1 MEDRIQI
8 SNEFNSFFA
17 SVARK
22 LNVQICS
29 STLNVETPNNDF
41 KSYLNDRVH
50 QSIFL
55 SPTSPSELV
64 EIVKS
69 LENYKAS
76 DISIIILKKCF
87 HYISGHLSGFLNKFI
102 ELGKFLDVLKVGKI
116 TPIYKKGDPQLLD
129 NYRPVSVI
137 PIFGKIFEKV
147 IYNRLYS
154 FFSAMNVIYD
164 KQFGFRKNHS
174 TTHVVNY
181 SVNHLLNE
189 IESRHHVVGMFIAKH
204 LIPLIIKN

>member
-1 MEDRIQI
+1 M
-8 SNEFNSFFA
+8 
-17 SVARK
+17 ARK
-22 LNVQICS
+22 LNVKFCP
-29 STLNVETPNNDF
+29 STLNVETPNND
-41 KSYLNDRVH
+41 SESSLNDRVH

-55 SPTSPSELV
+55 SPTSPSEMV
-64 EIVKS
+64 EIFKS
-69 LENYKAS
+69 LENNKFS
-76 DISIIILKKCF
+76 DISNIVLKKCF
-87 HYISGHLSGFLNKFI
+87 HYISGHFSGFCNKFI
-102 ELGKFLDVLKVGKI
+102 EIGKFPDVLKVGKI

-174 TTHVVNY
+174 TKHAVNY
-181 SVNHLLNE
+181 SVNHLFE
-189 IESRHHVVGMFIAKH
+189 I
-204 LIPLIIKN
+204 

>member
-1 MEDRIQI
+1 M
-8 SNEFNSFFA
+8 NLTVFFA

-22 LNVQICS
+22 LNVKFCP
-29 STLNVETPNNDF
+29 STLNVETPNND
-41 KSYLNDRVH
+41 SESSLNDRVH
-50 QSIFL
+50 QS
-55 SPTSPSELV
+55 
-64 EIVKS
+64 
-69 LENYKAS
+69 
-76 DISIIILKKCF
+76 
-87 HYISGHLSGFLNKFI
+87 
-102 ELGKFLDVLKVGKI
+102 I

-174 TTHVVNY
+174 TKHAVNY
-181 SVNHLLNE
+181 SVNHLFE
-189 IESRHHVVGMFIAKH
+189 I
-204 LIPLIIKN
+204 